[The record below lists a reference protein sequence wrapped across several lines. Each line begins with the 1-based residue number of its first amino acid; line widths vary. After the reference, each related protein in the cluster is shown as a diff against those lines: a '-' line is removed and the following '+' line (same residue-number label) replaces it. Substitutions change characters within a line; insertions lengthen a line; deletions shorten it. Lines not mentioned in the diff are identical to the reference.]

1 MTSIKNEQLLCAI
14 IAPHVT
20 EKTMK
25 LSENNIHVFKVQMSA
40 TKPQISKACEFIYG
54 AQPTSV
60 KTMTYKPVAK
70 RNMRGFKTE
79 KRYKKAVVRF
89 LESVTIDI
97 NKKVSEE

>member
-1 MTSIKNEQLLCAI
+1 MTSIKNEHLLCAI

-25 LSENNIHVFKVQMSA
+25 LSESNTHVFKVQMSA
-40 TKPQISKACEFIYG
+40 TKPQIRQACEFIYG
-54 AQPTSV
+54 AQPESV
-60 KTMTYKPVAK
+60 KTMTYKAVAK
-70 RNMRGFKTE
+70 RNMRGYKTE

-89 LESVTIDI
+89 AESVTIDI